1 MSRITERSRGWA
13 RIVRAGIVIAPIV
26 VLLELISPTSAW
38 AVAAWQAQA
47 SPPGMGLC
55 AGQAGPGTG
64 GYGGERTGSLQPAV
78 FSRQAGGFG
87 ACGAAYDLFVNRS
100 GMVTLRSPAGLAY
113 TSFPLAAV
121 PQGVVLGSVTAS
133 FQENGNHLTE
143 TLARGGQTQVVATV
157 AAYRQGITL
166 RFAITPVSSAT
177 STSVDFLSNGTTS
190 LSLAGELNGWTPQTG
205 PQLAPAEQYMRLPY
219 WSSRAPAVN
228 GSFYYAFAPPP
239 MNVGLEFPAGWMG
252 MGVVQIPDADFM
264 GVAPSGAIEMDYP
277 LATLAKVPDT
287 GAGGLYHGLIRF
299 PQLLLTFGQSAHQD
313 LSSYGSVLDALGVV
327 PSTRLTRGTVPQWWH
342 QPLVDTFGQ
351 QELDHVT
358 NFANPSGF
366 DSAYV
371 ESFATQ
377 YQQRFGI
384 KHFTLIIDATWQ
396 ASPGPGRH
404 LGSPRPSTRLFGGY
418 TGMRQLIDHLHR
430 QGIKVLLWWGS
441 WDAQP
446 GDMAYT
452 MGVVNHG
459 TIDPTSP
466 NFPAYVQKVTQLILG
481 NGPGDLNANGLKMD
495 FNYAVPPAV
504 GYPWENP
511 SLGVGVAATYRYF
524 STFYHDAHQVRSNA
538 LITESIAAPQFA
550 GVMDAVRLNDTSLV
564 GGISSTE
571 VEWQSR
577 ARTVSDA
584 MPQVMI
590 DSDGGNIDAQG
601 ALEHFL
607 SATVYGI
614 PDNYF
619 LTAWANGPIS
629 ASQALLVGE
638 IQKLAK
644 HKVPGTPVRISPG
657 NWLSERNGYVT
668 AQDLASTAG
677 VTVDA
682 TPTVA
687 VDVWEP
693 GRPPKPAQAAGSS
706 EPAHAASAA
715 GLSKPTKRAGLPGAG
730 RVVVVSAASTTVAV
744 PLYGAAVSAV
754 TVAGRPVSY
763 ATTPTGII
771 VTLQQAGRAVITLRT
786 PPKRAPLADLALST
800 SAGTALVAG
809 QATEVTASLTNQDPL
824 ALSQLR
830 LALDV
835 PSGWSVQPISPQ
847 DLGSLPP
854 GATVQ
859 ASWNI
864 VPFEPSQ
871 TVVTAQIGVLATF
884 QVSGRPGQ
892 VEAART
898 VQLSS
903 PVQVSLGPLQFT
915 AGQSTQVTAAV
926 SNIGAIMVSQLGL
939 TLDAPSGWS
948 VQPSAPQAIPSIG
961 PGSTADV
968 GWSVVASQPTQP
980 IASAQLGVTVTFD
993 LGGVPSQVE
1002 ALQAVQVASPV
1013 QAPYKTF
1020 ASTKIPAQF
1029 GQLGGSFAID
1039 AAGTDDWIGIDQ
1051 AGIIYLPRGA
1061 GPNTTAIAEVTS
1073 QADTSPYAKA
1083 GIMVRNNIT
1092 QAGQSPGY
1100 VILFVSPAHGFELE
1114 WDNNGG
1120 GFIDTGTPRGGT
1132 PTVTSYP
1139 SWVKLVKNGST
1150 FTGYWS
1156 TNGTTWNLV
1165 GTATLPDTASTQDV
1179 GIFSTSH
1186 STGVVGLS
1194 TFSHFTVNSSSP

>member
-1 MSRITERSRGWA
+1 MSRSTERPQWPKR
-13 RIVRAGIVIAPIV
+13 VLRAGITIAPLVAILA
-26 VLLELISPTSAW
+26 LLSPPAI
-38 AVAAWQAQA
+38 AVTQPAQA
-47 SPPGMGLC
+47 PSLGAGIC
-55 AGQAGPGTG
+55 NGQAGPGTVG
-64 GYGGERTGSLQPAV
+64 HGGETPGSLQPAD
-78 FSRQAGGFG
+78 FSRHAGGYG
-87 ACGAAYDLFVNRS
+87 ACGAAFTLSVSPS
-100 GMVTLRSPAGLAY
+100 GLATLRSRSGLAY
-113 TSFPLAAV
+113 TTFPLAAV
-121 PQGVVLGSVTAS
+121 AEGSDLSSVTVALRS
-133 FQENGNHLTE
+133 LGNHLTE
-143 TLARGGQTQVVATV
+143 TFTSAGRTAEVVTV

-166 RFAITPVSSAT
+166 RFGITTAGSAT
-177 STSVDFLSNGTTS
+177 ANAVDFLSNGTTS
-190 LSLAGELNGWTPQTG
+190 LSLANEVNGWTPQAG
-205 PQLAPAEQYMRLPY
+205 PQLAPSSQYMRLPY
-219 WSSRAPAVN
+219 WSSRSPAVN
-228 GSFYYAFAPPP
+228 GSGNYAFAPPP
-239 MNVGLEFPAGWMG
+239 MNLGLEFPAGWMG
-252 MGVVQIPDADFM
+252 VGVVQIPDADFM
-264 GVAPSGAIEMDYP
+264 GVMSSGAIEMDYP
-277 LATLAKVPDT
+277 LAVLARIRDT
-287 GAGGLYHGLIRF
+287 GAGGMSGGLIQF

-327 PSTRLTRGTVPQWWH
+327 PSTRLTRGDVPQWWH

-351 QELDHVT
+351 QELNGVT
-358 NFANPSGF
+358 NFADPSGF
-366 DSAYV
+366 NSSYV
-371 ESFATQ
+371 QNFATQ

-396 ASPGPGRH
+396 AHPGPGRD

-418 TGMRQLIDHLHR
+418 TGMRQLIDQLHG

-441 WDAQP
+441 WDAEP
-446 GDMAYT
+446 GDLAYT

-466 NFPAYVQKVTQLILG
+466 NFPAYAKKVTQLLLG
-481 NGPGDLNANGLKMD
+481 NAPGDLNANGLKMD

-511 SLGVGVAATYRYF
+511 SLGIGVAASYRYF
-524 STFYHDAHQVRSNA
+524 STFYHDAHQVRPNA

-550 GVMDAVRLNDTSLV
+550 GVMDGVRLNDTSLV

-584 MPQVMI
+584 MPQVLM

-619 LTAWANGPIS
+619 LDAWYNGPMS

-638 IQKLAK
+638 IQELAK
-644 HKVPGTPVRISPG
+644 HKVPGTPVQLSPG

-668 AQDLASTAG
+668 AQDLVSTTG

-693 GRPPKPAQAAGSS
+693 ARPPKPARLPKSAEMIGLPKAVKPAGS
-706 EPAHAASAA
+706 A
-715 GLSKPTKRAGLPGAG
+715 GAR

-744 PLYGAAVSAV
+744 PLYGAAVSTV
-754 TVAGRPVSY
+754 TVADHPVSY
-763 ATTPTGII
+763 TSTPTGIT
-771 VTLQQAGRAVITLRT
+771 VTLKQAAKAVITLRT
-786 PPKRAPLADLALST
+786 PPKRAPLADLAFST
-800 SAGTALVAG
+800 SAGTNLVAG
-809 QATEVTASLTNQDPL
+809 QATEVTASLTNQDPV

-830 LALDV
+830 LALEV
-835 PSGWSVQPISPQ
+835 PSGWSVQPSSPQ
-847 DLGSLPP
+847 DLSALSP
-854 GATVQ
+854 GVTVQ
-859 ASWNI
+859 LSWKV
-864 VPFEPSQ
+864 VPSEPSQ
-871 TVVTAQIGVLATF
+871 TVVTDQIAVLATF

-892 VEAART
+892 VEATRT

-903 PVQVSLGPLQFT
+903 PVQISIAPLQLSG
-915 AGQSTQVTAAV
+915 GQSTQMTATV
-926 SNIGAIMVSQLGL
+926 SNIGAVSLSQLGL
-939 TLDAPSGWS
+939 TLNVPSGWS
-948 VQPSAPQAIPSIG
+948 VQPSSPQTVASIG
-961 PGSTADV
+961 PSSSVDV
-968 GWSVVASQPTQP
+968 AWKVVASEPTQP
-980 IASAQLGVTVTFD
+980 IASEQLGMTVTFD
-993 LGGVPSQVE
+993 LDGVPSQVQ
-1002 ALQAVQVASPV
+1002 AVQAVQVASPV
-1013 QAPYKTF
+1013 QAPYRTF

-1029 GQLGGSFAID
+1029 GELDGNFAID

-1051 AGIIYLPRGA
+1051 AGTIYLPGAA
-1061 GPNTTAIAEVTS
+1061 GPNMTAVAEITS
-1073 QADTSPYAKA
+1073 QTDTSPYAKA

-1092 QAGQSPGY
+1092 EAGNSPGY
-1100 VILFVSPAHGFELE
+1100 VILFVSPSHGFELE

-1120 GFIDTGTPRGGT
+1120 GFIDTGTPVGGT

-1139 SWVKLVKNGST
+1139 SWVKLVKSGAT

-1165 GTATLPDTASTQDV
+1165 GTATVPETASTQDV

-1186 STGVVGLS
+1186 STGVAGLS
-1194 TFSHFTVNSSSP
+1194 TFSNFTVTSS

>member
-1 MSRITERSRGWA
+1 MSGTTEGSRGWA
-13 RIVRAGIVIAPIV
+13 RIVRAGGAIAPIV
-26 VLLELISPTSAW
+26 VLLAFVSPPSASA
-38 AVAAWQAQA
+38 AVARQAQA
-47 SPPGMGLC
+47 SPPGMVLC
-55 AGQAGPGTG
+55 AGQARPGTR
-64 GYGGERTGSLQPAV
+64 GYGAERTGSLEPAV

-87 ACGAAYDLFVNRS
+87 ACGTAYDLFVNRS
-100 GMVTLRSPAGLAY
+100 GVVTLRSPSGLTY

-121 PQGVVLGSVTAS
+121 PQGAVLGPVTAS

-143 TLARGGQTQVVATV
+143 TLVSGRETQVVATV
-157 AAYRQGITL
+157 AAYRQAITL
-166 RFAITPVSSAT
+166 RFAITPVGSAT
-177 STSVDFLSNGTTS
+177 STGVDFLSNGTTS

-205 PQLAPAEQYMRLPY
+205 PQLAPSNQYITHPF

-252 MGVVQIPDADFM
+252 VGVVQIPDADFM

-287 GAGGLYHGLIRF
+287 GAGGMSGGLIQF
-299 PQLLLTFGQSAHQD
+299 PQLVLTFGQSAHQD

-327 PSTRLTRGTVPQWWH
+327 PPTRLTQGTVPQWWH

-351 QELDHVT
+351 QELNGVT
-358 NFANPSGF
+358 NFANPFGF
-366 DSAYV
+366 NSSYV
-371 ESFATQ
+371 ENFATQ
-377 YQQRFGI
+377 YQQRLGI

-396 ASPGPGRH
+396 ANPGPGRH

-466 NFPAYVQKVTQLILG
+466 NFPAYVKKVTQLILG

-524 STFYHDAHQVRSNA
+524 STFYHDAHQVRPNA

-550 GVMDAVRLNDTSLV
+550 GVMDAVRLNDASPV
-564 GGISSTE
+564 GALPSE

-607 SATVYGI
+607 SATAYGI

-619 LTAWANGPIS
+619 LTAWANGPMS

-668 AQDLASTAG
+668 AQDLASTTG

-693 GRPPKPAQAAGSS
+693 DRPSRPADGAGSS
-706 EPAHAASAA
+706 
-715 GLSKPTKRAGLPGAG
+715 KPGKRAGLPGAG

-754 TVAGRPVSY
+754 TVGGRPVKY
-763 ATTPTGII
+763 ATTPTGIT
-771 VTLQQAGRAVITLRT
+771 VTLQQAARAVITLRT
-786 PPKRAPLADLALST
+786 PPKRAPLVDLALST
-800 SAGTALVAG
+800 SAGSALVAG
-809 QATEVTASLTNQDPL
+809 QAVEVTASLTNQDPL

-830 LALDV
+830 LALEV

-864 VPFEPSQ
+864 VPSEPSQ
-871 TVVTAQIGVLATF
+871 TVVTDQIGVLATF

-903 PVQVSLGPLQFT
+903 PVQVSLAPLQFT

-926 SNIGAIMVSQLGL
+926 SNIGGVMVSQLGL
-939 TLDAPSGWS
+939 TLDVPSGWS

-993 LGGVPSQVE
+993 LDGVPSQVE
-1002 ALQAVQVASPV
+1002 AVQAVQVASPV

-1061 GPNTTAIAEVTS
+1061 GPSTTAIAEVTS

-1165 GTATLPDTASTQDV
+1165 GTATVPDTASTQDV

-1186 STGVVGLS
+1186 STGVAGLS
-1194 TFSHFTVNSSSP
+1194 TFSHFTVTSSSP